1 MAIFNSLGSNYTLAD
16 VVLCLKQLVWP
27 NRQLKI
33 KLSRVLDKH
42 FNGQSVLLYNGRD
55 AIEYCV
61 EAYGLESGDEVLTQ
75 AWSCSSIEEAIV
87 RVGARAVYF
96 DLAPQ
101 TVKVKLAQIQQ
112 AYQRSHQAK
121 AIILQ
126 GTLGYG
132 DDVIEIAKFCQEKEL
147 LLILDLAQAVGAQT
161 QDNHPLEALADAV
174 ILSFGRDKILDGL
187 GGGAVIFK
195 TKPKKLPPMPDWFEL
210 SHDLSNKK
218 QVSKLLFYP
227 ALTWLI
233 RNSYDLGIGK
243 ILHLLAKEMQLI
255 WTPVKSPHHHYQS
268 MPAYFAPL
276 VLKQLKNLDQQL
288 AHRAKIADFYRQALL
303 DCPQVKVLVN
313 QAEIKLGTNL
323 RFPVQVKDLMVT
335 LLLDYLASHKIYL
348 QDRWYRQPVDSG
360 IIQFKSSYQSGLCP
374 EAEKLAQTAI
384 NLPTHRGIFQPKAQ
398 KIINLLKQYLE
409 NN

>member
-16 VVLCLKQLVWP
+16 AVLCLKQLAWP

-33 KLSRVLDKH
+33 ELSQALDKH

-55 AIEYCV
+55 AIEYCL
-61 EAYGLESGDEVLTQ
+61 EAYGLKSGDEVLTQ

-87 RVGARAVYF
+87 RVGAKAVYF
-96 DLAPQ
+96 DLRPQ
-101 TVKVKLAQIQQ
+101 TVKVELAQVQQ
-112 AYQRSHQAK
+112 TYQRSHQAK
-121 AIILQ
+121 AVILQ

-132 DDVIEIAKFCQEKEL
+132 DDVVKIARFCQEKEL
-147 LLILDLAQAVGAQT
+147 LLILDLAQTVGAKT
-161 QDNHPLEALADAV
+161 KDNHQLEKLADAV

-195 TKPKKLPPMPDWFEL
+195 TKPKKLPPVSDWFEI

-218 QVSKLLFYP
+218 QVSQLLFYP

-233 RNSYDLGIGK
+233 RQTYDFGIGR
-243 ILHLLAKEMQLI
+243 ILHLLAKKMHLI
-255 WTPVKSPHHHYQS
+255 WTPIKSPHCHYQS

-288 AHRAKIADFYRQALL
+288 AHREKIAEFYRQALL
-303 DCPQVKVLVN
+303 DYPQVKVLVSE
-313 QAEIKLGTNL
+313 AEIKLGTNL
-323 RFPVQVKDLMVT
+323 RFPIQVKDSIVT
-335 LLLDYLASHKIYL
+335 PLLNYLTSHKIYL

-360 IIQFKSSYQSGLCP
+360 TIQFKSSYQLGLCP
-374 EAEKLAQTAI
+374 EAEQLAQTVI
-384 NLPTHRGIFQPKAQ
+384 NLPTHRGISQLKAQ
-398 KIINLLKQYLE
+398 KIINALKQYFE
-409 NN
+409 NT